1 MITSYY
7 RTVAGVRTTFA
18 VWIRDTGVRP
28 DASYAREALAN
39 MAATLS
45 AMAAAY
51 PVQAESNYVAACLSS
66 AATELALHAISIVD
80 EDEADREQNMT
91 AEEHASWQPRAV
103 SMGLAG

>member
-1 MITSYY
+1 MITSYVTAAGEFSIL
-7 RTVAGVRTTFA
+7 TVN
-18 VWIRDTGVRP
+18 IHNTGVRP
-28 DASYAREALAN
+28 DASYTRVALHD
-39 MAATLS
+39 MADTLR

-51 PVQAESNYVAACLSS
+51 PVQAESNYVAACLIS

-91 AEEHASWQPRAV
+91 AEERASWHPRAV